1 MTITVN
7 GKSHDVPAGMTI
19 AALIDH
25 LGLGKGAVAAEVNA
39 KLIPKRNHAATAL
52 VEGDKVEL
60 VSLVGG
66 G

>member
-7 GKSHDVPAGMTI
+7 GNPQEIRPGTTVAE
-19 AALIDH
+19 LIDH
-25 LGLGKGAVAAEVNA
+25 LGLGKGAVAAEVNG
-39 KLIPKRNHAATAL
+39 KLVPKRNHPTTAL
-52 VEGDKVEL
+52 VEGDTIEL